1 MIKEFSAPIDQNL
14 EWKSGDIVLDCTNA
28 GNFRYGEGDGTALP
42 KRDTRIETDFW
53 LIGYKDY
60 LFHGTVSRWNS
71 DNLNA
76 LGASPVKLPTIAG
89 FTLTEVNITYV
100 YHTEARTYSITDGTN
115 TLGNTVSRARATTEE
130 TKIDLSEAV
139 SDSPDRYLVC
149 SKEMGVKFILT
160 YTPNG
165 SE

>member
-1 MIKEFSAPIDQNL
+1 M
-14 EWKSGDIVLDCTNA
+14 LDCTNA

-42 KRDTRIETDFW
+42 NRGSTVETDFW

-60 LFHGTVSRWNS
+60 LFHGTVARWSSN
-71 DNLNA
+71 NLNA
-76 LGASPVKLPTIAG
+76 KSPVKLPTIAG
-89 FTLTEVNITYV
+89 FTLTEVNITYA
-100 YHTEARTYSITDGTN
+100 HHSDERTYSITDGTK
-115 TLGNTVSRARATTEE
+115 TLGSVLRGNSTTGE
-130 TKIDLSEAV
+130 TKIDLSAAV
-139 SDSPDRYLVC
+139 SDSSDRYLVC